1 MAGYSR
7 QSVADII
14 ANAVIKAAPVNAEY
28 NAIRDAFSFS
38 GGHRHDGSS
47 NEGAHVPLIADL
59 DGENKVVVDTVNNRI
74 SVYTEVSG
82 TATEQLR
89 IQDGAIVPVT
99 DDDID
104 LGTTTLEFKNLYL
117 DGIAKIDTLTVDEN
131 ATVAGTLGVTG
142 AISAG
147 SLTTTGN
154 STHATVDIN
163 GGAIDGTTI
172 GASTPA
178 ASTFTTVTTT
188 GQATLASADIN
199 GGTIDG
205 TVIGGTTAQAV
216 TGTTITANTGFT
228 GALTGN
234 VTGNVSGNLTGNVT
248 GDVTGDLTG
257 NVAAA
262 SGTSTFNDVTVN
274 GTLDV
279 TGTTIANVTDPV
291 NAQDAATKNYVD
303 TAVADVVDAAPAAL
317 DTLNELAAALGDDA
331 SFSTTVTNSIATKL
345 PLAGGTMSGAIAMGT
360 SKITGMGDPTANQ
373 DASTK
378 AYTDTQDATKLNLSG
393 GTMTGAIDMGANKVT
408 STYTP
413 TDNAD
418 LTTKTYVD
426 GILGSATAAATSA
439 ANAATS
445 ETNAATSETNA
456 GNSASAAA
464 ASYDSFDDRW
474 LGAKASAPTVDNDGD
489 ALVTGAVY
497 FNTTDDSLYVWTG
510 SAWSGAVFDTNGAL
524 FAVNNLSDLAS
535 ASTARTNLGLGAA
548 DSPTLG
554 GLTVDGTDTELLITE
569 DSEGSATL
577 RFADTQADPSQSFAI
592 EYDTAGNKA
601 NFRVNDTQRA
611 NFNSSG
617 DYMIGPATTVS
628 PFVIYGAN
636 NDATKAGVGLR
647 QVGYIAAARMNDHT
661 MMLNRMGTD
670 GLTMGI
676 RNDGTFVGGLGN
688 VGGEL
693 TFHDSTSAEAMRI
706 DSSGLVGINNSNPA
720 TPLDVTGTVTATAF
734 AGDGSGLTNISRK
747 VWESSQGSGSSAN
760 YWAKVATYSL
770 SSDFDDGTFIYHFMP
785 EELGAGMPAIVAVN
799 VRTNNAS
806 GGDSH
811 TLNVELM
818 SKPHATPFSD
828 DSFKLIDNGGSSDI
842 ELWVKKNDN
851 NCQIS
856 AYEMSARF
864 EDSGFTITY
873 NQNAAWQASEP
884 NGSGLNIKT
893 VGVKVAGNFTA
904 NGTVTATAFAGD
916 GSALTG
922 ISGGI
927 AYTRHTANV
936 TIAANEGVIA
946 DTSGGAF
953 TVTLPAS
960 PATGDTVVITDGADW
975 ATTNLTVGRNG
986 STIEGDA
993 ADMTM
998 DIGGAAVQFT
1008 YDGTTWQVYTQVGAV
1023 AGLGTTRV
1031 NFVATAGQTDFSVT
1045 YSAGFIDVY
1054 LNGIKLI
1061 AGSDFTATNGT
1072 TVVLTVGA
1080 TVGDTVDTVAYST
1093 FSVADT
1099 YTVAGAN
1106 ATFLT
1111 PTGDGSSLTGINA
1124 YKPVAVTGTTPSLN
1138 VGTYNFF
1145 DNGSVTAATTVS
1157 FTSVPTEANWRY
1169 SYSLDNVAVPW
1180 DVSTAIY
1187 RRSFNVQVEDT
1198 NARGMSFK
1206 PDGTKMYVVGL
1217 SGRDVNEYD
1226 LSTAWDVSTATYLQ
1240 NFSIAT
1246 EESLP
1251 WAVTFKPDGTKM
1263 YVMGSTGDDVNEYNL
1278 STAWDVSTAV
1288 YLQAF
1293 SVAAQE
1299 INPSGVFFKPDGLK
1313 MYFVGSTGDAVYE
1326 YNLSTAWNVST
1337 ATYLQNFSVVTE
1349 ENQPYGLFFKPD
1361 GTKMYIGGSTD
1372 DDILEYDL
1380 STAWDVTTA
1389 AYLQNVYV
1397 GSQIGLPSSLFFK
1410 PDGSRMYV
1418 MGGFAKTIFEYDLA
1432 TIPAITLPASV
1443 SGILRVQPPRSRV
1456 TYEFFTL
1463 DGGTTVN
1470 LIAEEVVDT

>member
-142 AISAG
+142 VTTATGGVVGNVTGDLTGNVTGDLTGDVTSSGTSTFTTVDTTGNTSIGGTLGVTGTSAFTGAMSAG

-163 GGAIDGTTI
+163 GGAIDGTII

-248 GDVTGDLTG
+248 GDVTGALTG

-360 SKITGMGDPTANQ
+360 SKITGMGEPTANQ
-373 DASTK
+373 DAATK
-378 AYTDTQDATKLNLSG
+378 SYVDTADATKLNLSG

-413 TDNAD
+413 TDNVD

-510 SAWSGAVFDTNGAL
+510 SAWSAAVFDTNGAL

-535 ASTARTNLGLGAA
+535 ASTARTNLGLGTAATTASTDYATAAQGTLADSALQDITGESIENLSDVASMTPSDGQALVYGSGVWSAA
-548 DSPTLG
+548 DM
-554 GLTVDGTDTELLITE
+554 
-569 DSEGSATL
+569 A
-577 RFADTQADPSQSFAI
+577 
-592 EYDTAGNKA
+592 
-601 NFRVNDTQRA
+601 
-611 NFNSSG
+611 
-617 DYMIGPATTVS
+617 
-628 PFVIYGAN
+628 
-636 NDATKAGVGLR
+636 
-647 QVGYIAAARMNDHT
+647 
-661 MMLNRMGTD
+661 
-670 GLTMGI
+670 
-676 RNDGTFVGGLGN
+676 
-688 VGGEL
+688 
-693 TFHDSTSAEAMRI
+693 
-706 DSSGLVGINNSNPA
+706 
-720 TPLDVTGTVTATAF
+720 
-734 AGDGSGLTNISRK
+734 
-747 VWESSQGSGSSAN
+747 
-760 YWAKVATYSL
+760 
-770 SSDFDDGTFIYHFMP
+770 
-785 EELGAGMPAIVAVN
+785 
-799 VRTNNAS
+799 
-806 GGDSH
+806 
-811 TLNVELM
+811 
-818 SKPHATPFSD
+818 
-828 DSFKLIDNGGSSDI
+828 
-842 ELWVKKNDN
+842 
-851 NCQIS
+851 
-856 AYEMSARF
+856 
-864 EDSGFTITY
+864 
-873 NQNAAWQASEP
+873 
-884 NGSGLNIKT
+884 
-893 VGVKVAGNFTA
+893 
-904 NGTVTATAFAGD
+904 
-916 GSALTG
+916 
-922 ISGGI
+922 GGI

-936 TIAANEGVIA
+936 TMAANEGVIA

-960 PATGDTVVITDGADW
+960 PAVGDTVVIADGDDW
-975 ATTNLTVGRNG
+975 ATANLTVGRNG

-1008 YDGTTWQVYTQVGAV
+1008 YDGTTWQVYTQVGAL

-1061 AGSDFTATNGT
+1061 DGSDFTATNGT
-1072 TVVLTVGA
+1072 TIVLTAGA
-1080 TVGDTVDTVAYST
+1080 TAGDTVDTVAYDV

-1099 YTVAGAN
+1099 YSVAGAD
-1106 ATFLT
+1106 ATFVNV
-1111 PTGDGSSLTGINA
+1111 TGDTMTGDLVVTGNVGIGASSPSDLLDLSSSDPRIRLTNTGSGYCLVRTGGSDASLILDADAGNTGLGSDIIMRVDGSEKMRIDSSGSLLLGTTDTSQWNNTSGSGIVLSSTGRIESSVTNGDTMRLNRIGSNGGIVYFYKTGVNVGSIIVTSSSTSYNTSSDYRLKTDA
-1124 YKPVAVTGTTPSLN
+1124 QPMTGASARVQALKPVNFEWIVDGTRVDGFLAHEAQEVVPEAVTGEKDAMRDEEYEVTPAVLDDD
-1138 VGTYNFF
+1138 
-1145 DNGSVTAATTVS
+1145 DN
-1157 FTSVPTEANWRY
+1157 
-1169 SYSLDNVAVPW
+1169 
-1180 DVSTAIY
+1180 
-1187 RRSFNVQVEDT
+1187 
-1198 NARGMSFK
+1198 
-1206 PDGTKMYVVGL
+1206 
-1217 SGRDVNEYD
+1217 
-1226 LSTAWDVSTATYLQ
+1226 
-1240 NFSIAT
+1240 
-1246 EESLP
+1246 
-1251 WAVTFKPDGTKM
+1251 
-1263 YVMGSTGDDVNEYNL
+1263 
-1278 STAWDVSTAV
+1278 
-1288 YLQAF
+1288 
-1293 SVAAQE
+1293 
-1299 INPSGVFFKPDGLK
+1299 
-1313 MYFVGSTGDAVYE
+1313 
-1326 YNLSTAWNVST
+1326 
-1337 ATYLQNFSVVTE
+1337 VVTE
-1349 ENQPYGLFFKPD
+1349 AVM
-1361 GTKMYIGGSTD
+1361 GTRSVPNHQGIDQSK
-1372 DDILEYDL
+1372 LVPL
-1380 STAWDVTTA
+1380 LTA
-1389 AYLQNVYV
+1389 ALQEALTKIEAMEARLVALET
-1397 GSQIGLPSSLFFK
+1397 S
-1410 PDGSRMYV
+1410 
-1418 MGGFAKTIFEYDLA
+1418 T
-1432 TIPAITLPASV
+1432 
-1443 SGILRVQPPRSRV
+1443 
-1456 TYEFFTL
+1456 
-1463 DGGTTVN
+1463 
-1470 LIAEEVVDT
+1470 